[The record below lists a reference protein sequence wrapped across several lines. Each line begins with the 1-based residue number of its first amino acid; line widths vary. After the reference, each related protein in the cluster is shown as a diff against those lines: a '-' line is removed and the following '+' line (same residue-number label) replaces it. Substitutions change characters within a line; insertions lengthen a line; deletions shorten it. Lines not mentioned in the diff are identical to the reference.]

1 MDKLKPLKRIS
12 TKLCYLENH
21 KWIDG
26 PNNNLRGDCTDLSG
40 DCSNLRGDCTDL
52 SGDCSN
58 LSGDCSD
65 IPKVDREGHANID
78 YWVEENHKDKGR

>member
-26 PNNNLRGDCTDLSG
+26 PNN
-40 DCSNLRGDCTDL
+40 NLRGDCTDL